1 MSVASVAY
9 DSAAVIPNGTAA
21 ARFLF
26 YFHLYFAQ
34 ERACVLLFSF
44 FPQSDGKKKIKFFL
58 KSDLHF
64 RGVSCLYKW
73 GTKYETQNEKE
84 CDENVR
90 T

>member
-1 MSVASVAY
+1 MSVVSVAY
-9 DSAAVIPNGTAA
+9 DSAAVLPNGTAA
-21 ARFLF
+21 ALFLF
-26 YFHLYFAQ
+26 CFYFIFYAGEGVCSPVF
-34 ERACVLLFSF
+34 F
-44 FPQSDGKKKIKFFL
+44 FPAKRRQKKIKFFL

>member
-1 MSVASVAY
+1 MFSC
-9 DSAAVIPNGTAA
+9 
-21 ARFLF
+21 FLF
-26 YFHLYFAQ
+26 SRKAT
-34 ERACVLLFSF
+34 A
-44 FPQSDGKKKIKFFL
+44 KKIKIFL

>member
-1 MSVASVAY
+1 MFSCFLFSRK
-9 DSAAVIPNGTAA
+9 AA
-21 ARFLF
+21 A
-26 YFHLYFAQ
+26 
-34 ERACVLLFSF
+34 
-44 FPQSDGKKKIKFFL
+44 KKKIKIFL

>member
-1 MSVASVAY
+1 MSVVSVAY
-9 DSAAVIPNGTAA
+9 DSAAAVPLGIAA
-21 ARFLF
+21 ARF
-26 YFHLYFAQ
+26 YFASIYIL
-34 ERACVLLFSF
+34 RRRGCVFSCFLFSR
-44 FPQSDGKKKIKFFL
+44 KAAAKKIKIFL

>member
-1 MSVASVAY
+1 M
-9 DSAAVIPNGTAA
+9 TAPQ
-21 ARFLF
+21 RFRWESLRRVF
-26 YFHLYFAQ
+26 I
-34 ERACVLLFSF
+34 LLPFIFCAGEGVCSPVFF
-44 FPQSDGKKKIKFFL
+44 FPAKRQQKKIKIFL

>member
-1 MSVASVAY
+1 MSVVSVAY

-26 YFHLYFAQ
+26 CFYLYFAQ
-34 ERACVLLFSF
+34 ERVLFSCFLF
-44 FPQSDGKKKIKFFL
+44 FRKATAKKIKIFL